1 MISGLFWALLLAAA
15 VSGVLGFFILT
26 GSRRGLAKAMFYIF
40 LCAAA
45 ATGFF
50 WFASQPP
57 QTVVVP

>member
-26 GSRRGLAKAMFYIF
+26 SSRKGLAKAMFYLF

-45 ATGFF
+45 ATAFV

-57 QTVVVP
+57 ETVL